1 VGTQEDL
8 LEARSE
14 ASALLALGSGDLQR
28 FFFDETMRRNLSR
41 TIRHLDRL
49 VRAGGEDRELGRA
62 ALQRLGFSAE
72 G

>member
-1 VGTQEDL
+1 VVSQNDL

-14 ASALLALGSGDLQR
+14 ASALLALGSEDLQR
-28 FFFDETMRRNLSR
+28 FFFDEAMTRNLSR
-41 TIRHLDRL
+41 TVRHLDRL
-49 VRAGGEDRELGRA
+49 VRAGGEDRELGTA